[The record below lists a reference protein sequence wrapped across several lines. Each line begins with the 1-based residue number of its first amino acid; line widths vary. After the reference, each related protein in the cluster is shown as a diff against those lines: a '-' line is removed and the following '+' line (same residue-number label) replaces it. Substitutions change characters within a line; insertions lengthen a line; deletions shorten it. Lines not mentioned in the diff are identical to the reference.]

1 MIVLSSIPH
10 KDNMD
15 QVTFSHLFNAAFQ
28 FKFKTGNIEPNQGD
42 PIPAGTANSTFG
54 GSKFKYV
61 AWAEFVKSEFTI
73 SGSVQ
78 RLRIDTLAFDRKNK
92 AFVIIEYKQDKKF

>member
-61 AWAEFVKSEFTI
+61 AWAGIRQIRIHDIRFRSE
-73 SGSVQ
+73 
-78 RLRIDTLAFDRKNK
+78 
-92 AFVIIEYKQDKKF
+92 IEN